1 MATAFAYSAKTQ
13 PLNVEAA
20 VQLMLP
26 STIQAIYR
34 GGISQKQHNSTKILC
49 QLVKPC
55 NNKALYKLGKSQ
67 KRRCPLLSLAV
78 DAKALVKQFG
88 NIRALDELSFAIKP
102 GEIFGLIGPN
112 GAGKTTALRIISTLI
127 LPTSGT
133 AKIFS
138 LDVVNQASEV
148 RKIISYLPEEAGAYR
163 NLSGW
168 EYLEFMAKLNT
179 KNTSEIKQIVNEA
192 AQISGLGERLKDKA
206 KAYSKGMKRRL
217 LVARALMT
225 KPKLAILDE
234 PASGLDVLHA
244 YHVREIIKR
253 YVKEHGITVLLSSHN
268 MLEVEY
274 LCNRVALL
282 NKGKIIVEGKPQEL
296 KTKFNSANLEEVFAK
311 VVGYA

>member
-1 MATAFAYSAKTQ
+1 
-13 PLNVEAA
+13 
-20 VQLMLP
+20 
-26 STIQAIYR
+26 
-34 GGISQKQHNSTKILC
+34 
-49 QLVKPC
+49 
-55 NNKALYKLGKSQ
+55 
-67 KRRCPLLSLAV
+67 LSLVV
-78 DAKALVKQFG
+78 DAKSVVKQFG
-88 NIRALDELSFAIKP
+88 NIRALDELSFYIKP
-102 GEIFGLIGPN
+102 GEIYGLIGPN
-112 GAGKTTALRIISTLI
+112 GAGKTTTLRIISTLL

-133 AKIFS
+133 INVFNF
-138 LDVVNQASEV
+138 DVVKQAAEV

-168 EYLEFMAKLNT
+168 EYLEFMAKFNT
-179 KNTSEIKQIVNEA
+179 KTTSETKQTINEA

-206 KAYSKGMKRRL
+206 KTYSKGMKRRL

-225 KPKLAILDE
+225 KPKLAVLDE

-253 YVKEHGITVLLSSHN
+253 YVKDHNVTVLLSSHN

-282 NKGKIIVEGKPQEL
+282 NKGKIVIEGQPQEL
-296 KTKFNSANLEEVFAK
+296 KAKFNSQNLEEVFAK